1 MAFSPTN
8 ESAISMS
15 ISPCTSLYEV
25 SSYPLCSHA
34 IFLERS
40 KIQLKPVELESR
52 YNNVAPPFNH
62 HHSEF
67 ADDERSMTGDQPPS
81 PRHRTNPMS
90 LSTLCGPPSPHSIPP
105 QLARGSTSNEARMT
119 QSPSSPL
126 SSPPHTPP
134 SPSIEVIDRRPSSPM
149 VPADLTGAPSP
160 LPANVVAESSAST
173 SRKRRRDDSE
183 QLQTPVLPPDEYDER
198 TKTWKHATGFRKDLT
213 ADKLTQPDAPTRKK
227 RPAFPRRTATPAA
240 FAAVLAQEPAYSSS
254 QHSGSG
260 ESANEEEDE
269 LREAADVSPSGRIS
283 GVSGTNR
290 GSNDEGAT
298 AADIDPDETARLE
311 KKRRQNTQA
320 ARRSRIRKA
329 EEVQKLQ
336 NRVAE
341 LEAEVVAGRHRLTD
355 ASRDATR
362 LDVLHRNEVEFTGIL
377 KNSILNLVGDQ
388 KGSEAI
394 AQATQRWRAIT
405 SPVSPSAASM
415 AHLHNE
421 QFSDMEYE
429 LETKSGARAGS

>member
-1 MAFSPTN
+1 
-8 ESAISMS
+8 MS
-15 ISPCTSLYEV
+15 ISPSTSFYEV
-25 SSYPLCSHA
+25 SSYPFHSPA

-40 KIQLKPVELESR
+40 TIQESR
-52 YNNVAPPFNH
+52 YGNDNTVPPLFSH
-62 HHSEF
+62 RHSEL
-67 ADDERSMTGDQPPS
+67 ADDERSMTGDQPLS
-81 PRHRTNPMS
+81 PRQRTNPMS
-90 LSTLCGPPSPHSIPP
+90 VSALCDPPSHSIPP
-105 QLARGSTSNEARMT
+105 QLARNEARMT
-119 QSPSSPL
+119 HSPSSSL

-134 SPSIEVIDRRPSSPM
+134 SPSIEVID

-160 LPANVVAESSAST
+160 LPANVVAESSASVTSST

-183 QLQTPVLPPDEYDER
+183 QPQTPVLPPDEYDER

-213 ADKLTQPDAPTRKK
+213 ADKLTQPDAPTRRK
-227 RPAFPRRTATPAA
+227 RRSAAFLPAA
-240 FAAVLAQEPAYSSS
+240 VAQEPAYNSS

-269 LREAADVSPSGRIS
+269 LRETADVAPSGRIS
-283 GVSGTNR
+283 GASGTNR
-290 GSNDEGAT
+290 DSNNNNDEGAT
-298 AADIDPDETARLE
+298 AADIDPNEAARLE

-341 LEAEVVAGRHRLTD
+341 LEAEVIAGRHRLTD

-415 AHLHNE
+415 PHLHNE

-429 LETKSGARAGS
+429 FETKSGARAGS